1 MMKNKQVLKQVKA
14 LRPGDLVRVDWHD
27 ASIGK
32 SLSGG
37 YGGIDIPVYSIGV
50 FIGLLGENDKHI
62 ILGQNHFRYADG
74 VFDIDYT
81 AIPLVW
87 GVNIKVVE
95 AGSIS
100 REEAQQLLN
109 SFLLGGRRILPKR
122 PKRQERLR
130 NHHDRLD

>member
-1 MMKNKQVLKQVKA
+1 LNKQQVSRQIKG
-14 LRPGDLVRVDWHD
+14 LTPGSLIRVNWHD

-37 YGGIDIPVYSIGV
+37 RTGIDVLVYSVGIFIGV
-50 FIGLLGENDKHI
+50 LGENDKHI

-87 GVNIKVVE
+87 GVNIKVIAEGYV
-95 AGSIS
+95 S

-109 SFLLGGRRILPKR
+109 SFLLGGRRTMPKR
-122 PKRQERLR
+122 SRQQHLR
-130 NHHDRLD
+130 NHHARLD

>member
-1 MMKNKQVLKQVKA
+1 MKNKQVSQQIKA

-32 SLSGG
+32 SLSSG
-37 YGGIDIPVYSIGV
+37 YGGIDVPVYSIGI

-87 GVNIKVVE
+87 GVSVKVIQ
-95 AGSIS
+95 AGYIS
-100 REEAQQLLN
+100 PEEAQQLLN
-109 SFLLGGRRILPKR
+109 SFLLGGRRIVSKR
-122 PKRQERLR
+122 SRQEHLR
-130 NHHDRLD
+130 NHHDRLG

>member
-1 MMKNKQVLKQVKA
+1 MMGNKQVLQQIKA

-87 GVNIKVVE
+87 GVNVKVIQV
-95 AGSIS
+95 GYIS
-100 REEAQQLLN
+100 PEEAQELLN
-109 SFLLGGRRILPKR
+109 SFLLGGRRIVSKR
-122 PKRQERLR
+122 SRQEHLR
-130 NHHDRLD
+130 NHHDRLG

>member
-1 MMKNKQVLKQVKA
+1 MKNKQVLQQIKA

-87 GVNIKVVE
+87 GVSVKVIQV
-95 AGSIS
+95 GHIS
-100 REEAQQLLN
+100 PEEAQQLLN
-109 SFLLGGRRILPKR
+109 SFLLGGRRIVSKR
-122 PKRQERLR
+122 SRQEHLR
-130 NHHDRLD
+130 NHHDRLG

>member
-1 MMKNKQVLKQVKA
+1 MNRQLLKQIKS
-14 LRPGDLVRVDWHD
+14 LRPGSLIRVDWHD

-37 YGGIDIPVYSIGV
+37 YGGIDVPVFSIGI

-87 GVNIKVVE
+87 GVNVKVIQV
-95 AGSIS
+95 GYIS
-100 REEAQQLLN
+100 PEEAQQLLN
-109 SFLLGGRRILPKR
+109 SFLLGGRRIVSKR
-122 PKRQERLR
+122 SRQEHLR
-130 NHHDRLD
+130 NHHDRLG

>member
-1 MMKNKQVLKQVKA
+1 MNKQVLKQIKS
-14 LRPGDLVRVDWHD
+14 LKPGSLIRVDWHD

-37 YGGIDIPVYSIGV
+37 YGGIDVPVFSIGI

-87 GVNIKVVE
+87 GVNVKVIQV
-95 AGSIS
+95 GYIS
-100 REEAQQLLN
+100 PEEAQQLLN

-122 PKRQERLR
+122 SRQEQLR
-130 NHHDRLD
+130 NHHDRLG

>member
-1 MMKNKQVLKQVKA
+1 MNKQVLKQIKN
-14 LRPGDLVRVDWHD
+14 LKPGSLIRVDWHD

-37 YGGIDIPVYSIGV
+37 YGGIDVPVFSIGI

-74 VFDIDYT
+74 IFDIDYT

-87 GVNIKVVE
+87 GINIKIIQSE
-95 AGSIS
+95 CIS

-109 SFLLGGRRILPKR
+109 SFLLGGRRTLPKR

-130 NHHDRLD
+130 NHHERLD

>member
-1 MMKNKQVLKQVKA
+1 MKNKQVSQQIKA

-32 SLSGG
+32 SLSSG
-37 YGGIDIPVYSIGV
+37 YGGIDVPVYSIGI

-74 VFDIDYT
+74 VFDIDYI

-87 GVNIKVVE
+87 GVSIKVIQV
-95 AGSIS
+95 GYIS
-100 REEAQQLLN
+100 PEEAQQLLN
-109 SFLLGGRRILPKR
+109 SFLLRGRRIVSKR
-122 PKRQERLR
+122 SRQEHLR
-130 NHHDRLD
+130 NHHDRLG

>member
-1 MMKNKQVLKQVKA
+1 LNKQVLKQIKNIH
-14 LRPGDLVRVDWHD
+14 PGDLIQADWHD

-37 YGGIDIPVYSIGV
+37 RTGIDVPVFSIGI

-74 VFDIDYT
+74 IFDIDYT

-87 GVNIKVVE
+87 GVNVKVIQVE
-95 AGSIS
+95 YIS
-100 REEAQQLLN
+100 KEEAQQLLN
-109 SFLLGGRRILPKR
+109 SFLLGGRRTLSK
-122 PKRQERLR
+122 KRQERLR
-130 NHHDRLD
+130 NHHERYY

>member
-1 MMKNKQVLKQVKA
+1 MKNKQVLQQIKA

-62 ILGQNHFRYADG
+62 MLGQNHFRYADG

-87 GVNIKVVE
+87 GVSVKVIQV
-95 AGSIS
+95 GYIS
-100 REEAQQLLN
+100 PEEAQQLLN
-109 SFLLGGRRILPKR
+109 SFLLGGRRIVSKR
-122 PKRQERLR
+122 SRQEHLR
-130 NHHDRLD
+130 NHHDRLG

>member
-1 MMKNKQVLKQVKA
+1 MNKQVLKQIKS
-14 LRPGDLVRVDWHD
+14 LKPGSLIRVDWHD

-37 YGGIDIPVYSIGV
+37 AGGIDIPVFSIGI
-50 FIGLLGENDKHI
+50 FIGLLGEKDKHI

-81 AIPLVW
+81 AIPVDW
-87 GVNIKVVE
+87 GVNVKVIQD
-95 AGSIS
+95 GYIPP
-100 REEAQQLLN
+100 EEAQQLLN
-109 SFLLGGRRILPKR
+109 SFLLGGRRIVSKR
-122 PKRQERLR
+122 SRQEYLR

>member
-1 MMKNKQVLKQVKA
+1 MNKQVLKLIKS
-14 LRPGDLVRVDWHD
+14 LKPGSLIRVDWKD

-37 YGGIDIPVYSIGV
+37 YGAIDVPVFSIGI
-50 FIGLLGENDKHI
+50 FIGLLGETDKHI

-87 GVNIKVVE
+87 GVNIQVIQAE
-95 AGSIS
+95 CIS
-100 REEAQQLLN
+100 QQEAQQLLN

-122 PKRQERLR
+122 LKRQERLR

>member
-1 MMKNKQVLKQVKA
+1 MNKQVLKQIKS
-14 LRPGDLVRVDWHD
+14 LKPGSLIRVDWHD

-37 YGGIDIPVYSIGV
+37 MGGIDVPVYSVGI
-50 FIGLLGENDKHI
+50 FIGILGDTDKHI

-87 GVNIKVVE
+87 GINIKVIAE
-95 AGSIS
+95 GCIS
-100 REEAQQLLN
+100 PSEAQQLLN
-109 SFLLGGRRILPKR
+109 SFLLGGRRVMPKR
-122 PKRQERLR
+122 PKRQKRLR
-130 NHHDRLD
+130 NHHERLD

>member
-1 MMKNKQVLKQVKA
+1 MKNKQVLQQIKA

-87 GVNIKVVE
+87 GVSVKVIQV
-95 AGSIS
+95 GYIS
-100 REEAQQLLN
+100 PEEAQQLLN
-109 SFLLGGRRILPKR
+109 SFLLGGRRIVSKR
-122 PKRQERLR
+122 SRQEHLR
-130 NHHDRLD
+130 NHHDRLG

>member
-1 MMKNKQVLKQVKA
+1 MKNKQVLQQVKA

-87 GVNIKVVE
+87 GVSVKVIQV
-95 AGSIS
+95 GYIS
-100 REEAQQLLN
+100 PEEAQQLLN
-109 SFLLGGRRILPKR
+109 SFLLGGRRIVSKR
-122 PKRQERLR
+122 SRQEHLR
-130 NHHDRLD
+130 NHHDRLG